1 MMEVKWVKKIKYSD
15 FTKEQLERIR
25 LSEKQ
30 FKEGKYKTLEEIKRK
45 VGVEKVNEKVLYKI

>member
-1 MMEVKWVKKIKYSD
+1 MKKIKYSD

-45 VGVEKVNEKVLYKI
+45 VGVEK

>member
-1 MMEVKWVKKIKYSD
+1 VKKIKYSD

-45 VGVEKVNEKVLYKI
+45 FINGGENSGRNRKNN